1 MKEESRLREKAKA
14 DLATKLTTLRGQ
26 VDKEKA
32 YVVAEFRVSQP
43 FFVACGAYHGD
54 GFDNCIKQVGSIYP
68 NLDLSQITINDT
80 VSPTLGGDGTV
91 SEEPDGFA
99 HTVKQESKDD
109 DVVVA

>member
-1 MKEESRLREKAKA
+1 MKEESRLREKAKV
-14 DLATKLTTLRGQ
+14 DLAKKLTTLRGQ

-32 YVVAEFRVSQP
+32 YVVVEFRVSQP
-43 FFVACGAYHGD
+43 FFVACGAYYGD

-68 NLDLSQITINDT
+68 NLDLSQITINDI

-99 HTVKQESKDD
+99 YTMKQESKDD